1 MDFRDASTAQRLAD
15 LKRAACPDIS
25 PNTASNRVTG
35 FVRGMAAADW
45 RRPARRIDPM
55 TGEVIGIV
63 PATDA

>member
-1 MDFRDASTAQRLAD
+1 
-15 LKRAACPDIS
+15 
-25 PNTASNRVTG
+25 
-35 FVRGMAAADW
+35 MAAADW